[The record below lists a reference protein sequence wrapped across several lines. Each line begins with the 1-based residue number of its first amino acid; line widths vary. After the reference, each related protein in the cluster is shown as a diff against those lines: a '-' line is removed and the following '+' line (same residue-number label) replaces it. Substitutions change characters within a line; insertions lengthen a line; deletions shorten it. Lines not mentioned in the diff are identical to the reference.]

1 MNKKNKNM
9 LTAEEFKSW
18 VERTLCSFKNKE
30 PKLFSMITEF
40 NSCAMVRSIG
50 YLFEI
55 TIADKKAMI
64 TNRNTLQSASIKIN
78 RNRKIDYSEIFAA
91 LWAKYNGKPIP
102 TKMLTLSELKPGTK
116 FKIHH
121 NEYIYIGKND
131 YLNAYVTYRL
141 DTREYCNFYNPSVI
155 HIE

>member
-1 MNKKNKNM
+1 M

-18 VERTLCSFKNKE
+18 IKRMLCSFDDKE
-30 PKLFSMITEF
+30 PALRVMIEDF
-40 NSCAMVRSIG
+40 KDSDSNSGPNHFIG
-50 YLFEI
+50 TYFEVI
-55 TIADKKAMI
+55 TADKKAMI
-64 TNRNTLQSASIKIN
+64 INRSTLQSASIKIN

-155 HIE
+155 PIE